1 MLLQG
6 KGEFT
11 MEYLRHSPT
20 LASQQAELI
29 KLYEQQRK
37 DAQNAK

>member
-1 MLLQG
+1 MTGAG

-20 LASQQAELI
+20 IQSHQNELI
-29 KLYEQQRK
+29 KLYEQQRR
-37 DAQNAK
+37 DAQK